1 MDSNDKNEILN
12 TLVALNRNIEEL
24 RKEQK
29 GLEEKV
35 DQLYGDMAC
44 FENLILKMTDSFIA
58 EKEHTPFMRNKYRQ

>member
-1 MDSNDKNEILN
+1 MNRDDKSEILD

-29 GLEEKV
+29 SLEDKV

-44 FENLILKMTDSFIA
+44 FENLILKMTDNLLA
-58 EKEHTPFMRNKYRQ
+58 QDDTPFMRNKYRQ